1 MSLHH
6 KVNDVDSIW
15 QSFRLD
21 PRDPQ
26 HAALRASDADRAL
39 VSSVLADAY
48 ADGRL
53 TAVEYDERESAN
65 LAARTLGELPPLL
78 ADLVTATGQRP
89 SALVERTPGELR
101 REAVRDQVRE
111 VVSVAVASSS
121 LFFICVVVW
130 LFTGDGL
137 DDFWPKWALIPTV
150 LATVPVILGSKGKV
164 DTRARRLERRQARRL
179 APPSIPPSAPPSP
192 PPSPPSPPEAE

>member
-1 MSLHH
+1 MGLHH
-6 KVNDVDSIW
+6 KVSLVDSIW

-26 HAALRASDADRAL
+26 HTSLRASDADRAI

-53 TAVEYDERESAN
+53 TAEEYDERESAN

-78 ADLVTATGQRP
+78 ADLVTVAAPAPARP
-89 SALVERTPGELR
+89 AAHTHAQLR
-101 REAVRDQVRE
+101 REATMAQLRE
-111 VVSVAVASSS
+111 VLNVALASSS
-121 LFFICVVVW
+121 LFFLCVVIW

-137 DDFWPKWALIPTV
+137 HDFWPKWALIPTV
-150 LATVPVILGSKGKV
+150 LATGSTIAGSKAMIESK
-164 DTRARRLERRQARRL
+164 TRRLERTQAERVAQPPRRL
-179 APPSIPPSAPPSP
+179 D
-192 PPSPPSPPEAE
+192 